1 MPLTRQWKMN
11 DFDRM
16 LTTNMNPLYY
26 DICVNPAKL

>member
-26 DICVNPAKL
+26 DSVNPAKL

>member
-26 DICVNPAKL
+26 DCVNLAKL